1 MTAPASKS
9 AKSVPKS
16 ATKAP
21 PPRSESQ
28 VDKDNT
34 WASHKHYPS
43 DKVAAQCKYFIILS
57 SKFLKILLVWD
68 QQEADVLKAQK
79 AEHRASREKKTLQ
92 KANKQVDFPSEGE
105 GEYEPQDTSGKFK
118 KYLAEL
124 KHT

>member
-21 PPRSESQ
+21 PPRSEPQ

-34 WASHKHYPS
+34 RASRKRYPS
-43 DKVAAQCKYFIILS
+43 DKVAAQRKYFIILS
-57 SKFLKILLVWD
+57 SKFFKILLVRD

-79 AEHRASREKKTLQ
+79 AERRAFREKKALQ
-92 KANKQVDFPSEGE
+92 KANERVDMPSDGE
-105 GEYEPQDTSGKFK
+105 GEYEPRDSPTVCFS
-118 KYLAEL
+118 
-124 KHT
+124 